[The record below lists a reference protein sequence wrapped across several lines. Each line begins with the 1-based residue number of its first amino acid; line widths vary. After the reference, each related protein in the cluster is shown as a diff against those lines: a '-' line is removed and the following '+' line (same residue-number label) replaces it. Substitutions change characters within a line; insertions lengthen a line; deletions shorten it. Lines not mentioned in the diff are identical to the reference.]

1 MKHEILKPK
10 QRDWLEWLL
19 GDGRDWTTIHINAP
33 ENHQRIIWSYVNG
46 IYDVG
51 TKQLLNFLLIRFNE
65 NEEAKKDW
73 RNFQKYKTM

>member
-19 GDGRDWTTIHINAP
+19 GDGRYWMAIHINAP
-33 ENHQRIIWSYVNG
+33 ENIERIRWTCING
-46 IYDVG
+46 IYEVG

>member
-19 GDGRDWTTIHINAP
+19 GDGKDWMTIHIIALPNV
-33 ENHQRIIWSYVNG
+33 ERIRWTCING
-46 IYDVG
+46 IYDVA

-65 NEEAKKDW
+65 NEQAKKDW